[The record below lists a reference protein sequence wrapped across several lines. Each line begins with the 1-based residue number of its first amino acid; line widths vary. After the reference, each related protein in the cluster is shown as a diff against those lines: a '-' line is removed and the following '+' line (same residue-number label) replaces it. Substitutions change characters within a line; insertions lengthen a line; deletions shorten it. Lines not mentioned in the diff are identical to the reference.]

1 MLLSF
6 RELIVWIGV
15 GPFEVALHSL
25 GLLVFTLLLAIRV
38 EGHLPTATWH
48 SVFIPLYVTLALHA
62 YFSLVLFV
70 RMMAFVVKKISGKS
84 RKCRRLSVPLYIVVC
99 NTVGLGLTLF
109 VEYSIAS
116 YLDEQNLGPNLII
129 ASTLFLVYL
138 LARFILVYRTLK
150 EKHS

>member
-15 GPFEVALHSL
+15 GPFEVTIHCL

-38 EGHLPTATWH
+38 EGHLSTATWH
-48 SVFIPLYVTLALHA
+48 TIFIPLYISLALHA

-70 RMMAFVVKKISGKS
+70 RMMAFVVQRIRERSK
-84 RKCRRLSVPLYIVVC
+84 KCRRLSIPLYIIIC
-99 NTVGLGLTLF
+99 NTVGLGLLF
-109 VEYSIAS
+109 YVQYCIAS
-116 YLDEQNLGPNLII
+116 YLDEQDLRLNLVI
-129 ASTLFLVYL
+129 ASTLFLGYF

-150 EKHS
+150 EKYS